1 MAVHT
6 NTETYH
12 VVVECPEGEVPVGAE
27 CRETQCPE
35 SYTETGGR
43 CLSLAPPPG
52 SVPLYNDTSVQNCSF
67 LMSLDMEEFTELGN
81 DTVLFE
87 GEEIIVMERD
97 ENGRPLICVN
107 SSLDSNVSVLLDCP
121 TALLALNDT
130 EYTVLYNNTI
140 LSVLLDCPTALLA
153 LNDTEYTV
161 LYNNTILYN
170 GEELE
175 VMFYDSLDRPLV
187 CPANSSGVMLEVNR
201 TIIVLLPGI
210 EELTYIGCTLSVVSC
225 ICMMLT

>member
-6 NTETYH
+6 DTETYH
-12 VVVECPEGEVPVGAE
+12 VIVKCPEGEVPVGAE

-35 SYTETGGR
+35 SYSQTGGR

-52 SVPLYNDTSVQNCSF
+52 SAPLYNDTSLQNCSF
-67 LMSLDMEEFTELGN
+67 PMALDMEEFTELGN
-81 DTVLFE
+81 DTVSFE

-140 LSVLLDCPTALLA
+140 L
-153 LNDTEYTV
+153 
-161 LYNNTILYN
+161 YN

-187 CPANSSGVMLEVNR
+187 CPGNSSGVLLEVNR

-225 ICMMLT
+225 I